1 MRSCKMTKMHFQLI
15 ADVIKDLSVSPTSR
29 HETAVAFASALRK
42 TNPAFDWHRF
52 VDACKTDAEKAVEAD
67 ERLERTA

>member
-1 MRSCKMTKMHFQLI
+1 MKMTKMHFRLI

-29 HETAVAFASALRK
+29 HETAVSFATALRR
-42 TNPAFDWHRF
+42 TNPKFDWRLF
-52 VDACKTDAEKAVEAD
+52 VDACKTDAEKAVESD